1 MKDQTTMLQSTN
13 SKNLDNKE
21 VPGDN
26 AWILHPFFTLFWG
39 FHFRFL
45 EVLASFIL
53 LIKPSSQPQEL
64 HVSMEF
70 LFHMVRLKKLER
82 YH

>member
-26 AWILHPFFTLFWG
+26 AWILHPFFYIILGLPFQVLRG
-39 FHFRFL
+39 FSLIHFT
-45 EVLASFIL
+45 
-53 LIKPSSQPQEL
+53 
-64 HVSMEF
+64 H
-70 LFHMVRLKKLER
+70 
-82 YH
+82 